1 MWVINF
7 KEFISSSKIKEKKRK
22 MTGRIDFERRFNP
35 KSPLIGSFFVLNS
48 FFLTKNSLIMDYSMN
63 FGETF
68 VSLPKYMLEKDN
80 IEAVV
85 DILVDG
91 GIICYPTD
99 TVWGVGCDATN
110 TDAIQKINTLKG
122 RPTGKGY
129 VLLVDSIQMLKNYI
143 EELHPRIETLLEY
156 HQRPLTIIYP
166 KAKNLPAEVCGD
178 NGSVAIR
185 LTQCSFCKA
194 VIKELNA
201 PIVSTSANLA
211 GVPFPKTF
219 GEISSEIIENVDYI
233 AKERR
238 WDKTN
243 GQPSTIAFVDDNG
256 MLEFIRE

>member
-1 MWVINF
+1 
-7 KEFISSSKIKEKKRK
+7 
-22 MTGRIDFERRFNP
+22 
-35 KSPLIGSFFVLNS
+35 
-48 FFLTKNSLIMDYSMN
+48 MDYSMN

-99 TVWGVGCDATN
+99 TVWGIGCDATN
-110 TDAIQKINTLKG
+110 ISAIKKVNKLKG
-122 RPTGKGY
+122 RPNGKGY
-129 VLLVDSIQMLKNYI
+129 VLLVDSIQMLKNYVD
-143 EELHPRIETLLEY
+143 ELHPRMETLLEY
-156 HQRPLTIIYP
+156 HKRPLTLIYP
-166 KAKNLPAEVCGD
+166 KAKNLPKEVCGED
-178 NGSVAIR
+178 GSVAIR
-185 LTQCSFCKA
+185 LAKCTFCQTLISA
-194 VIKELNA
+194 LGT
-201 PIVSTSANLA
+201 PIISTSANLS

-219 GEISSEIIENVDYI
+219 GEISSEIIEKVDYI

-243 GQPSTIAFVDDNG
+243 GRPSTIAYVDKNG

>member
-1 MWVINF
+1 
-7 KEFISSSKIKEKKRK
+7 
-22 MTGRIDFERRFNP
+22 
-35 KSPLIGSFFVLNS
+35 
-48 FFLTKNSLIMDYSMN
+48 MN

-99 TVWGVGCDATN
+99 TVWGIGCDATN
-110 TDAIQKINTLKG
+110 ISAIKKLNKLKG
-122 RPTGKGY
+122 RPNGKGY
-129 VLLVDSIQMLKNYI
+129 VLLVDSIQMLKNYV
-143 EELHPRIETLLEY
+143 EELHPRMETLLEY
-156 HQRPLTIIYP
+156 HKRPLTLIYP
-166 KAKNLPAEVCGD
+166 KAKNLPKEVCGED
-178 NGSVAIR
+178 GSVAIR
-185 LTQCSFCKA
+185 LAKCTFCQTLISA
-194 VIKELNA
+194 LGA
-201 PIVSTSANLA
+201 PIISTSANLS

-219 GEISSEIIENVDYI
+219 GEISSEIIEKVDYI

-243 GQPSTIAFVDDNG
+243 GQPSTIAYVDKDG

>member
-1 MWVINF
+1 
-7 KEFISSSKIKEKKRK
+7 
-22 MTGRIDFERRFNP
+22 
-35 KSPLIGSFFVLNS
+35 
-48 FFLTKNSLIMDYSMN
+48 MN

-99 TVWGVGCDATN
+99 TVWGIGCDATN
-110 TDAIQKINTLKG
+110 ISAIKKVNKLKG
-122 RPTGKGY
+122 RPNGKGY
-129 VLLVDSIQMLKNYI
+129 VLLVDSIQMLKNYV
-143 EELHPRIETLLEY
+143 EELHPRMETLLEY
-156 HQRPLTIIYP
+156 HKRPLTLIYP
-166 KAKNLPAEVCGD
+166 KAKNLPKEVCGED
-178 NGSVAIR
+178 GSVAIR
-185 LTQCSFCKA
+185 LAKCTFCQTLISA
-194 VIKELNA
+194 LGA
-201 PIVSTSANLA
+201 PIISTSANLS

-219 GEISSEIIENVDYI
+219 GEISSEIIEKVDYI

-243 GQPSTIAFVDDNG
+243 GQPSTIAYVDKDG

>member
-1 MWVINF
+1 
-7 KEFISSSKIKEKKRK
+7 
-22 MTGRIDFERRFNP
+22 
-35 KSPLIGSFFVLNS
+35 
-48 FFLTKNSLIMDYSMN
+48 MN

-99 TVWGVGCDATN
+99 TVWGIGCDATN
-110 TDAIQKINTLKG
+110 ISAIKKVNKLKG
-122 RPTGKGY
+122 RPNGKGY
-129 VLLVDSIQMLKNYI
+129 VLLVDSIQMLKNYV
-143 EELHPRIETLLEY
+143 EELHPRMETLLEY
-156 HQRPLTIIYP
+156 HNRPLTLIYP
-166 KAKNLPAEVCGD
+166 KAKNLPKEVCGED
-178 NGSVAIR
+178 GSVAIR
-185 LTQCSFCKA
+185 LAKCTFCQTLISA
-194 VIKELNA
+194 LGA
-201 PIVSTSANLA
+201 PIISTSANLS

-219 GEISSEIIENVDYI
+219 GEISSEIIEKVDYI

-243 GQPSTIAFVDDNG
+243 GQPSTIAYVDKDG

>member
-1 MWVINF
+1 
-7 KEFISSSKIKEKKRK
+7 
-22 MTGRIDFERRFNP
+22 
-35 KSPLIGSFFVLNS
+35 
-48 FFLTKNSLIMDYSMN
+48 MN

-99 TVWGVGCDATN
+99 TVWGIGCDATN
-110 TDAIQKINTLKG
+110 ISAIKKVNKLKG
-122 RPTGKGY
+122 RPNGKGY
-129 VLLVDSIQMLKNYI
+129 VLLVDSIQMLKNYVD
-143 EELHPRIETLLEY
+143 ELHPRMETLLEY
-156 HQRPLTIIYP
+156 HKRPLTLIYP
-166 KAKNLPAEVCGD
+166 KAKNLPKEVCGED
-178 NGSVAIR
+178 GSVAIR
-185 LTQCSFCKA
+185 LAKCTFCQTLISA
-194 VIKELNA
+194 LGT
-201 PIVSTSANLA
+201 PIISTSANLS

-219 GEISSEIIENVDYI
+219 GEISSEIIEKVDYI

-243 GQPSTIAFVDDNG
+243 GRPSTIAYVDKNG